1 MPSSSL
7 RAQIIGAMLGAGRYL
22 FVLDGLEVLQHQEGD
37 QYGLLQSNDLR
48 DLLTYFARPDN
59 QSFCLITSRAPLLD
73 LMDYTTYTHRD
84 VDRLSE
90 DDGRA
95 LLRRLGVNGVDTQ
108 LDKVVSDWDGH
119 ALTISLLGSY
129 LAEKYNGDIAHL
141 ADIPIP
147 TADEPRYERVHRVL
161 WRYDEHLTQPER
173 EFLKLFSAFR
183 TPVHESAFEKVFVP
197 LLNKP
202 AQTDS
207 PITNYQITNLVT
219 RLVTYRIL
227 HRDVASQTYTAHP
240 LVRNH
245 YLAILTH
252 GDSKEQHDVHGK
264 IKDYYLSL
272 AGDMPQLLTLDD
284 LKPLIEVVH
293 HACQAGAYDEAYQVF
308 KHRIDQGRWV
318 LTNQLGAYST
328 QVELLL
334 QFFPNGDWL
343 KDPQVSNPKDKF
355 FIINDIGYCFMC
367 LGYIDDA
374 HYCYSSAIGR
384 YLVTYLNYHANSLD
398 VIVVYENLAAVYIY
412 LGRLQDSTDAISKA
426 LGFSNV
432 IRDQHTYLFLLSWQA
447 WIENLKGSLNKAEE
461 IFIHA
466 LNVERKIDPS
476 INYLYALRGIQYAKF
491 LFRIGK
497 GGDALNVTEE
507 NLRICNKYNWL
518 YLISGCHSLLGEIY
532 VAWKEYELARNHLN
546 ESIKI
551 ARSIARHDT
560 LIEALLARGRFFAK
574 SVVGVGLSRH
584 NNARPDSG
592 DPPVQDAFNDLNEAL
607 NYAVEGGYRIYEAD
621 IRVALGWAYLAN
633 GEKGKAKESA
643 ERALQMSQEMG
654 YHWGKVDA
662 EEVLEKIRE

>member
-1 MPSSSL
+1 M
-7 RAQIIGAMLGAGRYL
+7 
-22 FVLDGLEVLQHQEGD
+22 
-37 QYGLLQSNDLR
+37 
-48 DLLTYFARPDN
+48 
-59 QSFCLITSRAPLLD
+59 
-73 LMDYTTYTHRD
+73 
-84 VDRLSE
+84 
-90 DDGRA
+90 
-95 LLRRLGVNGVDTQ
+95 
-108 LDKVVSDWDGH
+108 
-119 ALTISLLGSY
+119 
-129 LAEKYNGDIAHL
+129 
-141 ADIPIP
+141 
-147 TADEPRYERVHRVL
+147 
-161 WRYDEHLTQPER
+161 
-173 EFLKLFSAFR
+173 
-183 TPVHESAFEKVFVP
+183 
-197 LLNKP
+197 
-202 AQTDS
+202 
-207 PITNYQITNLVT
+207 
-219 RLVTYRIL
+219 
-227 HRDVASQTYTAHP
+227 
-240 LVRNH
+240 
-245 YLAILTH
+245 
-252 GDSKEQHDVHGK
+252 
-264 IKDYYLSL
+264 
-272 AGDMPQLLTLDD
+272 
-284 LKPLIEVVH
+284 
-293 HACQAGAYDEAYQVF
+293 
-308 KHRIDQGRWV
+308 
-318 LTNQLGAYST
+318 
-328 QVELLL
+328 
-334 QFFPNGDWL
+334 
-343 KDPQVSNPKDKF
+343 
-355 FIINDIGYCFMC
+355 
-367 LGYIDDA
+367 
-374 HYCYSSAIGR
+374 
-384 YLVTYLNYHANSLD
+384 
-398 VIVVYENLAAVYIY
+398 
-412 LGRLQDSTDAISKA
+412 
-426 LGFSNV
+426 
-432 IRDQHTYLFLLSWQA
+432 
-447 WIENLKGSLNKAEE
+447 NKAEE